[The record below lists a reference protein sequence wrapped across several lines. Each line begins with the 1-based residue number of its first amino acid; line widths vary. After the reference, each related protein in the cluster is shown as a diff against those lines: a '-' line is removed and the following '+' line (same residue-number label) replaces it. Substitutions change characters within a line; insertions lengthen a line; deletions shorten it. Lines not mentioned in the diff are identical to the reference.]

1 MPKALEAG
9 MFTTFLLL
17 LQVLLFTSHGRAA
30 DVSLT
35 LQVPEGTSTHGDA
48 NLLCTPTRW
57 TDVLIFLLANYV
69 AHVLAI
75 VSRPGEHSR
84 HLLYRNIIAFLFPFS
99 GMIYSLETISR
110 HALLVKEPLQRAG
123 RARALCV
130 VIRDTSWKPYV
141 GDTIRG
147 VQFSG
152 M

>member
-1 MPKALEAG
+1 